1 VTLTY
6 ILLATLAS
14 GVLSVIVAGWLA
26 FRYFARFLH
35 QMISF
40 SVGIMLSVALL
51 HTLPE
56 AFDSEAD
63 TRVLFALLLVGLLGF
78 FVLEKLAVLRHNH
91 HHEHDGHGHPPGHDA
106 HEAGRGGLAVLL
118 GDGLHNFCDGI
129 VIAAAFLA
137 DPMLG
142 LLTTLTIA
150 VHEIPQELGDFIVL
164 VNAGFTRKRALLF
177 NALSSLMAIAGGL
190 VGYYLLAGSTQWLPY
205 VLTLAASS
213 FLYIAVA
220 DLMPQMQ
227 RRTTL
232 RDSLPQFA
240 LIAAGVVTI
249 YAVNS
254 AFHHHAHDDGHAHG
268 APAALEEASQHPAR

>member
-1 VTLTY
+1 MTLTY

-14 GVLSVIVAGWLA
+14 GVLSVVVAGWLA
-26 FRYFARFLH
+26 FRYFARHLH

-40 SVGIMLSVALL
+40 SVGVMLSVALL

-56 AFDSEAD
+56 AFESQAD
-63 TRVLFALLLVGLLGF
+63 TRVLFALLLAGLLGF
-78 FVLEKLAVLRHNH
+78 FMLEKLAVLRHNH

-106 HEAGRGGLAVLL
+106 HEAGRGGLAVLV

-142 LLTTLTIA
+142 VLTTVTIA
-150 VHEIPQELGDFIVL
+150 AHEIPQELGDFIVL
-164 VNAGFTRKRALLF
+164 VNAGFTRKRALFF
-177 NALSSLMAIAGGL
+177 NVLSSLTAVVGGV
-190 VGYYLLAGSTQWLPY
+190 VGYALLAGSQQWLPY

-213 FLYIAVA
+213 FIYIAVA

-227 RRTTL
+227 RRATL

-240 LIAAGVVTI
+240 LIVTGVAAVWLI
-249 YAVNS
+249 NS
-254 AFHHHAHDDGHAHG
+254 AFHKHVHAMEARAG
-268 APAALEEASQHPAR
+268 APAAQVEAAGGHRH